1 MQINGKKSCIFD
13 FFLLSLQQNFRTM
26 NVKERLAALRAQMRE
41 QGLAAY
47 VVPGNDPHA
56 SEYMASHWCEMQWL
70 SGFNGESGTMV
81 VTLDRALLWTD
92 SRYYLQA
99 GIELKDST
107 IELMRESDIDCPSV
121 VEWLCGELRM
131 TNDELRIGVNPEMFS
146 VNDFKEWKEK
156 YAEAGIGVK
165 SVDLIKPIWTEGR
178 PTIPSDKLYPY
189 SADFAGE
196 TVEDKISRMREI
208 LESKVESQKSKDYAL
223 IVSALDEI
231 AWLLNI
237 RGNDVEYN
245 PVVISYVVLE
255 ADKCTLFVNPEKIDS
270 AAQNY
275 LDFNNINVQPYEAVF
290 EYIHGLRGTIFY
302 DGAKVNEALYEAI
315 SQDAN
320 AKNIQSPILVDKA
333 KKNAVELE
341 GERIAMRQ
349 DGAALTRFFKW
360 LEETLVESQKS
371 KVERP
376 LTEWDLMEKLHE
388 FRAMGENFVE
398 ESFGTIAGYQGNGA
412 IVHYAATKENCAE
425 VKKEGMLLLDS
436 GGQYLDGTTDITR
449 TVWLGGRIPQQ
460 AKLDYTYVLKGHIAL
475 QTARFPRGT
484 RGNQLDALAKQY
496 MWQAG
501 ITFGHGTGHGVG
513 HFLGCHEGPQNVRTD
528 NNPTPLEVGHIIS
541 DEPGIYRT
549 GQWGIRTE
557 NLITVIH
564 AKQTKA
570 TTTEDEWLTFE
581 TLTLCF
587 YDTSLIEMSLMT
599 EDEIDWLNAY
609 HVRVYKEVSP
619 LLNEEER
626 KFLAR
631 KCAALEVGE

>member
-1 MQINGKKSCIFD
+1 MTV
-13 FFLLSLQQNFRTM
+13 L
-26 NVKERLAALRAQMRE
+26 ERLSALRELMRKN
-41 QGLAAY
+41 GLAAY

-56 SEYMASHWCEMQWL
+56 SEYMASHWCEMQWI

-81 VTLDRALLWTD
+81 VTLDKALLWTD

-121 VEWLCGELRM
+121 IDWLSENIQGVV
-131 TNDELRIGVNPEMFS
+131 GVNPEMFS
-146 VNDFKEWKEK
+146 VNDFADWKEK
-156 YAEAGIGVK
+156 AELRSI
-165 SVDLIKPIWTEGR
+165 DLIKPIWTEDR
-178 PTIPSDKLYPY
+178 PAIPADKLYPY

-196 TVEDKISRMREI
+196 TVESKLARMREQLAGKKADAMI
-208 LESKVESQKSKDYAL
+208 
-223 IVSALDEI
+223 ISALDEI

-255 ADKCTLFVNPEKIDS
+255 ADKCTMFVDANKIDS
-270 AAQNY
+270 PAQNY
-275 LDFNNINVQPYEAVF
+275 LDFNNIDVKPYEAVF
-290 EYIHGLRGTIFY
+290 SYISSLSGTILY
-302 DGAKVNEALYEAI
+302 DGARVNEALYEAI
-315 SQDAN
+315 PEGCKKIN
-320 AKNIQSPILVDKA
+320 AKSPILIDKA

-349 DGAALTRFFKW
+349 DAVALTRFFMW
-360 LEETLVESQKS
+360 LEEEAFANGQTQ
-371 KVERP
+371 
-376 LTEWDLMEKLHE
+376 TEWSLMEKLHE
-388 FRAMGENFVE
+388 FRLKGENFVE
-398 ESFGTIAGYQGNGA
+398 ESFGTIAGYLGNGA
-412 IVHYAATKENCAE
+412 IVHYAATKDNCAE
-425 VKKEGMLLLDS
+425 VKPQGMLLLDS

-475 QTARFPRGT
+475 ARARFPRGT

-496 MWQAG
+496 MWEAG
-501 ITFGHGTGHGVG
+501 ITYGHGTGHGVG

-528 NNPTPLEVGHIIS
+528 NNPTALEVGHIIS

-549 GQWGIRTE
+549 DMWGIRTE
-557 NLITVIH
+557 NLITVIP

-570 TTTEDEWLTFE
+570 TTTEDEWLAFE

-599 EDEIDWLNAY
+599 EDEIDWINAY

-619 LLNEEER
+619 LLNDEE
-626 KFLAR
+626 KKYLAY
-631 KCAALEVGE
+631 KCAALGD

>member
-1 MQINGKKSCIFD
+1 MTVLDN
-13 FFLLSLQQNFRTM
+13 
-26 NVKERLAALRAQMRE
+26 LAALRGLMRE
-41 QGLAAY
+41 NGLSAY

-70 SGFNGESGTMV
+70 SGFQGESGTVV

-99 GIELKDST
+99 GIELKGSS
-107 IELMRESDIDCPSV
+107 IELMRESDVDCPSV
-121 VEWLCGELRM
+121 VDWLSEHVEGLV
-131 TNDELRIGVNPEMFS
+131 GVNPEMFS
-146 VNDFKEWKEK
+146 VNDFAEWSEK
-156 YAEAGIGVK
+156 VSLK
-165 SVDLIKPIWTEGR
+165 SVDLIKPLWTEGR
-178 PTIPSDKLYPY
+178 PAIPADKLYPY

-196 TVEDKISRMREI
+196 TVESKIARMREQ
-208 LESKVESQKSKDYAL
+208 LAKKKANAM

-245 PVVISYVVLE
+245 PVVISYLVLE
-255 ADKCTLFVNPEKIDS
+255 ADKCTLFVDQSKLDS

-275 LDFNNINVQPYEAVF
+275 LDFNRIDVQPYEAVF
-290 EYIHGLRGTIFY
+290 EYIRSLNGTVLY
-302 DGAKVNEALYEAI
+302 DGAKVNEALFEAI
-315 SQDAN
+315 SEGCKKIN
-320 AKNIQSPILVDKA
+320 TKSPILVDKA

-349 DGAALTRFFKW
+349 DAAALTRFFKW
-360 LEETLVESQKS
+360 LEEEAFANGQTQ
-371 KVERP
+371 
-376 LTEWDLMEKLHE
+376 TEWNLMEKLHE
-388 FRAMGENFVE
+388 FRAKGENFVE
-398 ESFGTIAGYQGNGA
+398 ESFGTIAGYKGNGA

-425 VKKEGMLLLDS
+425 VKQEGMLLLDS

-475 QTARFPRGT
+475 QRARFPKGT

-496 MWQAG
+496 MWEAG

-528 NNPTPLEVGHIIS
+528 NNPTSLEVGHIIS

-557 NLITVIH
+557 NLITVIP

-587 YDTSLIEMSLMT
+587 YDTNLIEMSLMT
-599 EDEIDWLNAY
+599 EDEIDWINAY

-619 LLNEEER
+619 LLNEAER
-626 KFLAR
+626 AYLAK
-631 KCAALEVGE
+631 KCAAIEI

>member
-1 MQINGKKSCIFD
+1 MK
-13 FFLLSLQQNFRTM
+13 
-26 NVKERLAALRAQMRE
+26 VVERLAALRQEMRE
-41 QGLAAY
+41 AGLAAY

-56 SEYMASHWCEMQWL
+56 SEYMASHWFEMQWI

-81 VTLDRALLWTD
+81 ITLDRALLWTD

-107 IELMRESDIDCPSV
+107 IELMRESDVDCPKIV
-121 VEWLCGELRM
+121 DWLCEEGEKLKVKGERFVV
-131 TNDELRIGVNPEMFS
+131 GVNPEMFS
-146 VNDFKEWKEK
+146 VNDYQEWKEK
-156 YAEAGIGVK
+156 LE
-165 SVDLIKPIWTEGR
+165 SFNFQLSSFNLIKPIWTEGR
-178 PTIPSDKLYPY
+178 PAIPQDKLYPY

-196 TVEDKISRMREI
+196 TVESKLARMREI
-208 LESKVESQKSKDYAL
+208 VNRKSSNRKWAM
-223 IVSALDEI
+223 IISALDEI

-237 RGNDVEYN
+237 RGKDVEYN
-245 PVVISYVVLE
+245 PVIISYVVLE
-255 ADKCTLFVNPEKIDS
+255 DDKCTLFVDANKVDS
-270 AAQNY
+270 PAQNY
-275 LDFNNINVQPYEAVF
+275 LDFNNIDVKPYEAVF
-290 EYIHGLRGTIFY
+290 DYIHSLNGAIFY
-302 DGAKVNEALYEAI
+302 DGARVNEALYEAI
-315 SQDAN
+315 PEGCKKIN
-320 AKNIQSPILVDKA
+320 TKSPILIDKA

-349 DGAALTRFFKW
+349 DAVALTRFFKW
-360 LEETLVESQKS
+360 LEEEAFADGQTQ
-371 KVERP
+371 
-376 LTEWDLMEKLHE
+376 TECSLADKLHE
-388 FRAMGENFVE
+388 FRSMGENFTD

-412 IVHYAATKENCAE
+412 IVHYAATPENCAV
-425 VKKEGMLLLDS
+425 VKPEGMLLLDS

-475 QTARFPRGT
+475 ATARFPRGT

-496 MWQAG
+496 MWAAG
-501 ITFGHGTGHGVG
+501 ITYGHGTGHGVG

-528 NNPTPLEVGHIIS
+528 NNPTALEIGHIIS

-549 GQWGIRTE
+549 DKWGIRTE
-557 NLITVIH
+557 NLITVIP

-570 TTTEDEWLTFE
+570 TTTEDEWLAFE

-609 HVRVYKEVSP
+609 HVRVYKEISP
-619 LLNEEER
+619 LLNNEE
-626 KFLAR
+626 KSYLAY
-631 KCAALEVGE
+631 KCAAIELE

>member
-1 MQINGKKSCIFD
+1 
-13 FFLLSLQQNFRTM
+13 M
-26 NVKERLAALRAQMRE
+26 NVKERLAALRAEMRE

-70 SGFNGESGTMV
+70 SGFNGESGTVV

-121 VEWLCGELRM
+121 AEWLCE
-131 TNDELRIGVNPEMFS
+131 ECKVYGVQCMVGLNPEMFS
-146 VNDFKEWKEK
+146 VNDFKAWKEQF
-156 YAEAGIGVK
+156 AEASIGVK

-178 PTIPSDKLYPY
+178 PAIPSDKLYPY

-196 TVEDKISRMREI
+196 TVESKISRIREI
-208 LESKVESQKSKDYAL
+208 LESRVKSQESRGYAL

-245 PVVISYVVLE
+245 PVVISYVMLE
-255 ADKCTLFVNPEKIDS
+255 ADKCTLFVNPEKVDS

-275 LDFNNINVQPYEAVF
+275 LDFNNIDVQPYEAVF
-290 EYIHGLRGTIFY
+290 EYIRGLKGTIYY

-315 SQDAN
+315 RNQESGVRSQ
-320 AKNIQSPILVDKA
+320 NIQSPILVDKA

-360 LEETLVESQKS
+360 LEEEAFTAA
-371 KVERP
+371 
-376 LTEWDLMEKLHE
+376 LTEWDLMEKLHA

-412 IVHYAATKENCAE
+412 IVHYAATKEHCAE

-557 NLITVIH
+557 NLITVIP
-564 AKQTKA
+564 AKQTKV

-626 KFLAR
+626 QYLAR
-631 KCAALEVGE
+631 KCAALEV

>member
-1 MQINGKKSCIFD
+1 
-13 FFLLSLQQNFRTM
+13 M
-26 NVKERLAALRAQMRE
+26 NVLERLAALRALMKE
-41 QGLAAY
+41 NGLAVY

-81 VTLDRALLWTD
+81 VTLDKALLWTD

-107 IELMRESDIDCPSV
+107 IELMRESDIDCPSIT
-121 VEWLCGELRM
+121 EWLC
-131 TNDELRIGVNPEMFS
+131 DELTANSQEPKAKVGVNPEMFS
-146 VNDFKEWKEK
+146 VNDYKEWSEK
-156 YAEAGIGVK
+156 MELK
-165 SVDLIKPIWTEGR
+165 SIDLIKPLWIEGR
-178 PTIPSDKLYPY
+178 PAIPQDKLYPY

-196 TVEDKISRMREI
+196 SVESKLTRMREQI
-208 LESKVESQKSKDYAL
+208 AKKKADAM
-223 IVSALDEI
+223 IISALDEI

-255 ADKCTLFVNPEKIDS
+255 ADKCTLFVDANKVDTV
-270 AAQNY
+270 AQNY
-275 LDFNNINVQPYEAVF
+275 LDFNNIAVQPYEAVF
-290 EYIHGLRGTIFY
+290 EYIGTLKGTVLY
-302 DGAKVNEALYEAI
+302 DGARVNEALFEAI
-315 SQDAN
+315 PADCKKIN
-320 AKNIQSPILVDKA
+320 AKSPILIDKA

-349 DGAALTRFFKW
+349 DAVALTRFFKW
-360 LEETLVESQKS
+360 LEEEAFADGQTQ
-371 KVERP
+371 
-376 LTEWDLMEKLHE
+376 TEWSLMEKLHE
-388 FRAMGENFVE
+388 FRTLGENYIE
-398 ESFGTIAGYQGNGA
+398 DSFGTIAGYLGNGA
-412 IVHYAATKENCAE
+412 IVHYAATKDKCAD
-425 VKKEGMLLLDS
+425 VKPEGMLLLDS

-475 QTARFPRGT
+475 QRARFPKGT

-496 MWQAG
+496 MWEAG
-501 ITFGHGTGHGVG
+501 ITYGHGTGHGVG

-528 NNPTPLEVGHIIS
+528 NNPTALEVGHIIS

-549 GQWGIRTE
+549 DKWGIRTE
-557 NLITVIH
+557 NLIAVIP

-599 EDEIDWLNAY
+599 EDEIDWINAY
-609 HVRVYKEVSP
+609 HVRVYKEISP
-619 LLNEEER
+619 LLNNEE
-626 KFLAR
+626 KSYLAY
-631 KCAALEVGE
+631 KCAAIELD

>member
-1 MQINGKKSCIFD
+1 MTVLD
-13 FFLLSLQQNFRTM
+13 
-26 NVKERLAALRAQMRE
+26 RLNALRTLMRE
-41 QGLAAY
+41 NNLVAY

-56 SEYMASHWCEMQWL
+56 SEYMASHWCEMQWI

-81 VTLDRALLWTD
+81 VTLDKALLWTD

-121 VEWLCGELRM
+121 IDWLSENIHGAV
-131 TNDELRIGVNPEMFS
+131 GVNPEMFS
-146 VNDFKEWKEK
+146 VNDFADWKNK
-156 YAEAGIGVK
+156 AELK
-165 SVDLIKPIWTEGR
+165 SIDLIKPIWMEGR
-178 PTIPSDKLYPY
+178 PAIPSDKLYPY

-196 TVEDKISRMREI
+196 TVESKLARMREQLAGKKADAMI
-208 LESKVESQKSKDYAL
+208 
-223 IVSALDEI
+223 ISALDEI

-245 PVVISYVVLE
+245 PVVISYAVLE
-255 ADKCTLFVNPEKIDS
+255 ADKCTLFVNPEKVDTV
-270 AAQNY
+270 AQNY
-275 LDFNNINVQPYEAVF
+275 LDFNNIAVQPYEAVF
-290 EYIHGLRGTIFY
+290 AYIASLSGTVLY
-302 DGAKVNEALYEAI
+302 DGARVNEALYEAI
-315 SQDAN
+315 PDTCKKIN
-320 AKNIQSPILVDKA
+320 AKSPILIDKA

-349 DGAALTRFFKW
+349 DAVALTRFFMW
-360 LEETLVESQKS
+360 LEEEAFANGQKQ
-371 KVERP
+371 
-376 LTEWDLMEKLHE
+376 TEWSLMEKLHE
-388 FRAMGENFVE
+388 FRMMGENFVE
-398 ESFGTIAGYQGNGA
+398 ESFGTIAGYLGNGA
-412 IVHYAATKENCAE
+412 IVHYAATQDNCAE
-425 VKKEGMLLLDS
+425 VQPQGMLLLDS

-475 QTARFPRGT
+475 ARARFPRGT

-496 MWQAG
+496 MWEAG

-528 NNPTPLEVGHIIS
+528 NNPTALEVGHIIS

-549 GQWGIRTE
+549 DMWGIRTE
-557 NLITVIH
+557 NLITVIPV
-564 AKQTKA
+564 KQTKA
-570 TTTEDEWLTFE
+570 TTTEDEWLAFE

-587 YDTSLIEMSLMT
+587 YDTALIEMSLMT

-619 LLNEEER
+619 LLNDEE
-626 KFLAR
+626 KKYLAF
-631 KCAALEVGE
+631 KCAAIEL

>member
-1 MQINGKKSCIFD
+1 MKVREKIES
-13 FFLLSLQQNFRTM
+13 
-26 NVKERLAALRAQMRE
+26 LRAAMRAN
-41 QGLAAY
+41 GLSAY

-70 SGFNGESGTMV
+70 SGFNGESGTVV
-81 VTLDRALLWTD
+81 VTLDKALLWTD

-99 GIELKDST
+99 GIELEDSG
-107 IELMRESDIDCPSV
+107 IELMRESDVDCPSI
-121 VEWLCGELRM
+121 VEWLTVNGSGL
-131 TNDELRIGVNPEMFS
+131 TVGLNPEMFS
-146 VNDFKEWKEK
+146 VNDFQAWKGQL
-156 YAEAGIGVK
+156 ADAGIEIK
-165 SVDLIKPIWTEGR
+165 SIDLIKPLWTEGR
-178 PTIPSDKLYPY
+178 PAIPQDKLYPY

-196 TVEDKISRMREI
+196 TVESKLARMREI
-208 LESKVESQKSKDYAL
+208 VNRKSSNRKWAL
-223 IVSALDEI
+223 IISALDEI

-255 ADKCTLFVNPEKIDS
+255 ADKCTLFVNANKIDS

-275 LDFNNINVQPYEAVF
+275 LDFNNIDIQPYEAVF
-290 EYIHGLRGTIFY
+290 DYIKSLNGTVFY
-302 DGAKVNEALYEAI
+302 DGARVNEALFEAI
-315 SQDAN
+315 QKPHPTSPQGEERGAVS
-320 AKNIQSPILVDKA
+320 KNIQSPILVNKA

-360 LEETLVESQKS
+360 LEEEAFADRSGSGAQTAS
-371 KVERP
+371 

-425 VKKEGMLLLDS
+425 VKPEGMLLLDS

-449 TVWLGGRIPQQ
+449 TVWLGGRKPEQ

-475 QTARFPRGT
+475 ARVRFPRGT

-496 MWQAG
+496 MWEAG

-549 GQWGIRTE
+549 DKWGIRTE
-557 NLITVIH
+557 NLITVIP
-564 AKQTKA
+564 AKQTNE
-570 TTTEDEWLTFE
+570 TTTEDEWLAFE

-599 EDEIDWLNAY
+599 DDEIDWINAY
-609 HVRVYKEVSP
+609 HVRVYKEISP
-619 LLNEEER
+619 LLNDEE
-626 KFLAR
+626 KSYLAY
-631 KCAALEVGE
+631 KCAAIER

>member
-1 MQINGKKSCIFD
+1 
-13 FFLLSLQQNFRTM
+13 M
-26 NVKERLAALRAQMRE
+26 NVKERLAALRAEMRE

-70 SGFNGESGTMV
+70 SGFNGESGTVV

-121 VEWLCGELRM
+121 AEWLCE
-131 TNDELRIGVNPEMFS
+131 ECKVYGVQCMVGLNPEMFS
-146 VNDFKEWKEK
+146 VNDFKAWKEQF
-156 YAEAGIGVK
+156 AEAGIGVK

-178 PTIPSDKLYPY
+178 PAIPSDKLYPY

-196 TVEDKISRMREI
+196 TVEDKISRIRKI
-208 LESKVESQKSKDYAL
+208 LESKVESQKSKEYAL

-255 ADKCTLFVNPEKIDS
+255 ADKCTLFVNPEKVDS

-275 LDFNNINVQPYEAVF
+275 LDFNNIDVQPYEAVF
-290 EYIHGLRGTIFY
+290 EYIRGLKGTIYY

-315 SQDAN
+315 RNQESGVRSQ
-320 AKNIQSPILVDKA
+320 NIQSPILVDKA

-360 LEETLVESQKS
+360 LEERLGERR
-371 KVERP
+371 KVIGERP
-376 LTEWDLMEKLHE
+376 LTEWDLMEKLHA

-412 IVHYAATKENCAE
+412 IVHYAATKEHCAE

-549 GQWGIRTE
+549 DQWGIRTE
-557 NLITVIH
+557 NLITVIP

-626 KFLAR
+626 QYLAR
-631 KCAALEVGE
+631 KCAALEV

>member
-1 MQINGKKSCIFD
+1 MTVQ
-13 FFLLSLQQNFRTM
+13 
-26 NVKERLAALRAQMRE
+26 ERLAALRGEMRE
-41 QGLAAY
+41 QGIAAY
-47 VVPGNDPHA
+47 IVPGNDPHA

-70 SGFNGESGTMV
+70 SGFNGESGTVV
-81 VTLDRALLWTD
+81 VTMDRALLWTD

-121 VEWLCGELRM
+121 AQWMC
-131 TNDELRIGVNPEMFS
+131 DELRITNYELRIGINPEMWSVDQFS
-146 VNDFKEWKEK
+146 
-156 YAEAGIGVK
+156 AISRQLSEAGISVK

-178 PTIPSDKLYPY
+178 PAIPSDKLYAYP
-189 SADFAGE
+189 ADYAGE
-196 TVEDKISRMREI
+196 TVESKLARMREI
-208 LESKVESQKSKDYAL
+208 LEAKGEGLEAKGYAL

-255 ADKCTLFVNPEKIDS
+255 ADKCTLFVNPGKIDS

-275 LDFNNINVQPYEAVF
+275 LDFNNVQPYEAVF
-290 EYIHGLRGTIFY
+290 DYIRGLQGTVFY

-315 SQDAN
+315 KKPHPRVLRTATGSPIEQSSSPSQGEEKGAN

-341 GERIAMRQ
+341 GERRAMRL

-360 LEETLVESQKS
+360 LEETLDKRQKTKDES
-371 KVERP
+371 P

-388 FRAMGENFVE
+388 FRAMGEGFVE

-412 IVHYAATKENCAE
+412 IVHYAATKEHCAE
-425 VKKEGMLLLDS
+425 VSQEGMLLLDS

-449 TVWLGGRIPQQ
+449 TTWLGGRIPQQ
-460 AKLDYTYVLKGHIAL
+460 AKDDYTYVLKGHIAL
-475 QTARFPRGT
+475 LRARFPRGT

-496 MWQAG
+496 MWEAG

-528 NNPTPLEVGHIIS
+528 NNPTPLEIGHIIS

-549 GQWGIRTE
+549 GKWGIRTE
-557 NLITVIH
+557 NLITVIP
-564 AKQTKA
+564 AKQTKQ
-570 TTTEDEWLTFE
+570 TTTEDEWLAFE
-581 TLTLCF
+581 TL
-587 YDTSLIEMSLMT
+587 LIEMSMMT

-626 KFLAR
+626 KYLAR
-631 KCAALEVGE
+631 KCAALEI

>member
-1 MQINGKKSCIFD
+1 MQPQR
-13 FFLLSLQQNFRTM
+13 FLIMIVL
-26 NVKERLAALRAQMRE
+26 ERLSALRGLMRE
-41 QGLAAY
+41 NGLAAY

-56 SEYMASHWCEMQWL
+56 SEYMASHWCEMQWI

-81 VTLDRALLWTD
+81 VTLDKALLWTD

-121 VEWLCGELRM
+121 IDWLSENIQGVV
-131 TNDELRIGVNPEMFS
+131 GVNPEMFS
-146 VNDFKEWKEK
+146 VNDFADWKEK
-156 YAEAGIGVK
+156 AVLRSI
-165 SVDLIKPIWTEGR
+165 DLIKPIWTEGR
-178 PTIPSDKLYPY
+178 PAIPQDKLYPY

-196 TVEDKISRMREI
+196 TVESKLARMREQ
-208 LESKVESQKSKDYAL
+208 LAKKKADAL

-255 ADKCTLFVNPEKIDS
+255 ADKCTLFVDANKIDS
-270 AAQNY
+270 PAQNY
-275 LDFNNINVQPYEAVF
+275 LDFNNIDVKPYEAVF
-290 EYIHGLRGTIFY
+290 SYISSLSGTILY
-302 DGAKVNEALYEAI
+302 DGARVNEALYEAI
-315 SQDAN
+315 PEGCKKIN
-320 AKNIQSPILVDKA
+320 AKSVILIDKA

-349 DGAALTRFFKW
+349 DAVALTRFFMW
-360 LEETLVESQKS
+360 LEEEAFANGQTQ
-371 KVERP
+371 
-376 LTEWDLMEKLHE
+376 TEWSLMEKLHE
-388 FRAMGENFVE
+388 FRLKGENFVE
-398 ESFGTIAGYQGNGA
+398 ESFGTIAGYLGNGA
-412 IVHYAATKENCAE
+412 IVHYAATKDNCAE
-425 VKKEGMLLLDS
+425 VKPQGMLLLDS

-475 QTARFPRGT
+475 ARARFPRGT

-496 MWQAG
+496 MWEAG
-501 ITFGHGTGHGVG
+501 ITYGHGTGHGVG

-528 NNPTPLEVGHIIS
+528 NNPTALEAGHIIS

-549 GQWGIRTE
+549 DMWGIRTE
-557 NLITVIH
+557 NLITVIP

-570 TTTEDEWLTFE
+570 TTTEDEWLAFE

-599 EDEIDWLNAY
+599 EDEIDWINAY

-619 LLNEEER
+619 LLNDEE
-626 KFLAR
+626 KKYLAY
-631 KCAALEVGE
+631 KCAALGD

>member
-1 MQINGKKSCIFD
+1 MK
-13 FFLLSLQQNFRTM
+13 
-26 NVKERLAALRAQMRE
+26 VVERLAALRQEMKA

-56 SEYMASHWCEMQWL
+56 SEYMASHWFEMQWI

-81 VTLDRALLWTD
+81 ITLDRALLWTD

-107 IELMRESDIDCPSV
+107 IELMRESDVDCPKIV
-121 VEWLCGELRM
+121 DWLSDNVQGI
-131 TNDELRIGVNPEMFS
+131 IGVNPEMFS
-146 VNDFKEWKEK
+146 VNDFAEWKEK
-156 YAEAGIGVK
+156 IELRSI
-165 SVDLIKPIWTEGR
+165 DLIKPIWTEGR
-178 PTIPSDKLYPY
+178 PAIPQDKLYPY

-196 TVEDKISRMREI
+196 TVESKLTRMREQLAKKKADAMI
-208 LESKVESQKSKDYAL
+208 
-223 IVSALDEI
+223 ISALDEI

-237 RGNDVEYN
+237 RGKDVEYN

-255 ADKCTLFVNPEKIDS
+255 ADKCTLFVDANKVDS
-270 AAQNY
+270 PAQNY
-275 LDFNNINVQPYEAVF
+275 LDFNNIDVKPYEAVF
-290 EYIHGLRGTIFY
+290 DYIRSLNGTILY
-302 DGAKVNEALYEAI
+302 DGARVNEALYEAI
-315 SQDAN
+315 PEVCKKIDA
-320 AKNIQSPILVDKA
+320 KSPILIDKA

-349 DGAALTRFFKW
+349 DAVALTRFFKW
-360 LEETLVESQKS
+360 LEEEAFADGKTQ
-371 KVERP
+371 
-376 LTEWDLMEKLHE
+376 TECSLADKLHE
-388 FRAMGENFVE
+388 FRAMGENFTD

-412 IVHYAATKENCAE
+412 IVHYAATPENCAV
-425 VKKEGMLLLDS
+425 VKPEGMLLLDS

-475 QTARFPRGT
+475 ATARFPRGT

-496 MWQAG
+496 MWAAG
-501 ITFGHGTGHGVG
+501 ITYGHGTGHGVG

-528 NNPTPLEVGHIIS
+528 NNPTALEIGHIIS

-549 GQWGIRTE
+549 DKWGIRTE
-557 NLITVIH
+557 NLITVIP
-564 AKQTKA
+564 AKQTKS

-609 HVRVYKEVSP
+609 HVRVYKEISP
-619 LLNEEER
+619 LLNNEE
-626 KFLAR
+626 KSYLAY
-631 KCAALEVGE
+631 KCAAIEI

>member
-1 MQINGKKSCIFD
+1 
-13 FFLLSLQQNFRTM
+13 M
-26 NVKERLAALRAQMRE
+26 NVLERLAALRAAMKE
-41 QGLAAY
+41 ANVTVY

-70 SGFNGESGTMV
+70 SGFNGEAGTMV
-81 VTLDRALLWTD
+81 VTTDKALLWTD

-107 IELMRESDIDCPSV
+107 IELMRESDIDCPSI
-121 VEWLCGELRM
+121 VEWLTKNVQGAVGL
-131 TNDELRIGVNPEMFS
+131 NPEMFS
-146 VNDFKEWKEK
+146 VNDFAEWKEEL
-156 YAEAGIGVK
+156 AAANLSIK

-178 PTIPSDKLYPY
+178 PAIPQDKLYPY

-196 TVEDKISRMREI
+196 TVESKLARMREI
-208 LESKVESQKSKDYAL
+208 VNSKASDSKWAL
-223 IVSALDEI
+223 IISALDEI

-245 PVVISYVVLE
+245 PVVISYVVLQ
-255 ADKCTLFVNPEKIDS
+255 ADKCTLFVDANKVDTV
-270 AAQNY
+270 AQNY
-275 LDFNNINVQPYEAVF
+275 LDFNNIDVKPYETVF
-290 EYIHGLRGTIFY
+290 DYIAGLSGTVIY
-302 DGAKVNEALYEAI
+302 DGARVNEALFEAI
-315 SQDAN
+315 PETCQKRN
-320 AKNIQSPILVDKA
+320 TKSPVLIDKA

-349 DGAALTRFFKW
+349 DAAALTRFFKW
-360 LEETLVESQKS
+360 MEETLVESQKSKVESQKS

-376 LTEWDLMEKLHE
+376 LTEWDLMEKLHA
-388 FRAMGENFVE
+388 FRAMGENFTD
-398 ESFGTIAGYQGNGA
+398 ESFGTIAGYKGNGA
-412 IVHYAATKENCAE
+412 IVHYSATKENCA
-425 VKKEGMLLLDS
+425 VVHPEGMLLLDS

-449 TVWLGGRIPQQ
+449 TVWLGGEIPTQ

-496 MWQAG
+496 MWEAG

-528 NNPTPLEVGHIIS
+528 NNPTPLEVGHIVS

-557 NLITVIH
+557 NLITVIP
-564 AKQTKA
+564 AKQTEA

-587 YDTSLIEMSLMT
+587 YDTNLIDMSLMT
-599 EDEIDWLNAY
+599 DKEIAWINAY
-609 HVRVYKEVSP
+609 HERVYKETAP
-619 LLNEEER
+619 LLNPDEA
-626 KFLAR
+626 KYLAR
-631 KCAALEVGE
+631 KCAPIQR